1 MANKSKNNAK
11 TGINNKVNNTNKT
24 NKNTQI
30 MSKFIIA
37 KVAMGAGK
45 KGQSVRAINIET
57 NEDITSEITYMTLSK
72 AYKAGMWLSNE
83 SGKWRQ
89 IKSADAKPP
98 VSEETVKQAKVEADN
113 IMAFLTTC
121 VEKRPSSI
129 FCEDLTWKFL
139 CRSVMRGRNI
149 LLTGPTGCGK
159 SQTAMAVAKALG
171 RELFYVNLGATQ
183 DPRGTLIGN
192 THFSKDAGTF
202 FNESAFV
209 KAIQTP
215 DTVILLDEVSRAHPE
230 AWNILMTVLDPGQR
244 YLRLDEA
251 VNTPTVKV
259 AEGVSFIGTANIG
272 SEYTAVRVM
281 DRALLDRFVIAE
293 IPFLDVKQ
301 ETTLISQL
309 FPTLDKSTANN
320 LAEIASQTR
329 AEIKSDNSRIGTP
342 ISTRSVVEMAGLLVD
357 GFSLTECAEVS
368 IYPLYSQDGGLQSE
382 RTFIKQL
389 IQKYIND
396 GTADNLMGDV
406 DENGA
411 EGDNSNMPF

>member
-1 MANKSKNNAK
+1 MANNA
-11 TGINNKVNNTNKT
+11 
-24 NKNTQI
+24 
-30 MSKFIIA
+30 IIA
-37 KVAMGAGK
+37 KVAIGAGK
-45 KGQSVRAINIET
+45 KGQSVRAIDT
-57 NEDITSEITYMTLSK
+57 KTGEDITTQITYMTLSK
-72 AYKAGMWLSNE
+72 AHKAGMWLSNE

-89 IKSADAKPP
+89 IDSSDAKHVVP
-98 VSEETVKQAKVEADN
+98 EKEVKAAKVEADN
-113 IMAFLTTC
+113 IMAFLSTC
-121 VEKRPSSI
+121 VEKRPTSI

-139 CRSVMRGRNI
+139 CRSVMRGSNI

-159 SQTAMAVAKALG
+159 SQTAMAVAKAMG

-209 KAIQTP
+209 KAIQTE

-244 YLRLDEA
+244 YLRMDEA

-259 AEGVSFIGTANIG
+259 AKGVSFVGTANIG

-293 IPFLDVKQ
+293 IPFLTAK
-301 ETTLISQL
+301 EESQL
-309 FPTLDKSTANN
+309 MLQIFPTLDKEIVAN

-329 AEIKSDNSRIGTP
+329 TEIKSDNARIQTP
-342 ISTRSVVEMAGLLVD
+342 ISTRSVVEMAGLMTD
-357 GFSLTECAEVS
+357 GFTLTECAEVA

-382 RTFIKQL
+382 RTFVKQL
-389 IQKYIND
+389 VQKYVND
-396 GTADNLMGDV
+396 GTADNLMGDTN
-406 DENGA
+406 ETN
-411 EGDNSNMPF
+411 PF

>member
-1 MANKSKNNAK
+1 MNN
-11 TGINNKVNNTNKT
+11 V
-24 NKNTQI
+24 
-30 MSKFIIA
+30 IIA
-37 KVAMGAGK
+37 QVQMGANSKG
-45 KGQSVRAINIET
+45 GQSIRAYQLST
-57 NEDITSEITYMTLSK
+57 GVDVTKEIVYATLK
-72 AYKAGMWLSNE
+72 NAFDAGMWLENS

-89 IKSADAKPP
+89 VTPADADRYMNEQVNSPKSS
-98 VSEETVKQAKVEADN
+98 VSQEKNE
-113 IMAFLTTC
+113 MAMFLSTC
-121 VEKRPSSI
+121 SEKRPESL

-139 CRSVMRGRNI
+139 CRSVMRGKNI

-159 SQTAMAVAKALG
+159 SQTAIAVAKALDKPF
-171 RELFYVNLGATQ
+171 FYVNLGATQ

-192 THFSKDAGTF
+192 THFSKDAGTY

-272 SEYTAVRVM
+272 NEYTAVRVM

-293 IPFLDVKQ
+293 IPYLTIAQ
-301 ETTLISQL
+301 ETQLLSQL
-309 FPTLDKSTANN
+309 YPTLDTTLAKN
-320 LAEIASQTR
+320 LAEIATLTR
-329 AEIKSDNSRIGTP
+329 TEVKSDSARIQTP
-342 ISTRSVVEMAGLLVD
+342 ISTRSIVEMAGLIND

-382 RTFIKQL
+382 RTFVKQL
-389 IQKYIND
+389 VQKFVPD
-396 GTADNLMGDV
+396 GTSDSLMGDESV
-406 DENGA
+406 EH
-411 EGDNSNMPF
+411 PF